1 MMASLTT
8 WAHLP
13 IISVIDSPILIYIK
27 DICLVSASC
36 GSEERK
42 LLKTN
47 PRKETVPDTSQ
58 ILNTG

>member
-47 PRKETVPDTSQ
+47 PRKETVPDT
-58 ILNTG
+58 